1 MNDRIPNTKLPRAT
15 DVLKAVDKGPAK
27 QSQGS
32 VKETIESILI
42 AFIFAFM
49 FRAFV
54 VEAFVIPTGSMA
66 TTLLGAHMRFQCDD
80 CGHEFKV
87 NYSATGDGDDMV
99 IPPFY
104 PGNPDLVC
112 ENCAYPFKAEAPKI
126 DFGDRILVLKYI
138 YLLND
143 PKRWDVVVFKS
154 PAQPDKYDYSQNYI
168 KRLVGR
174 PNESIMILDGDVY
187 IGEKDQPRELF
198 AVQTKPRIVQEALWR
213 IAYDNDH
220 HPQGKSRRHPWK
232 QPWTPVDGGS
242 GWNLGDSLVTGRVF
256 KFDNASGSG
265 AIAFNRENGPAG
277 MALID
282 WLGYDQLVQNHSRRD
297 VTDLK
302 LDLFYERK
310 SGDGPLRLKLSKFDD
325 TFIAEISARSATLI
339 RRNKDAGDTIIARDV
354 PLTSASGPLRVEL
367 MNVDY
372 QVTLRVDGQNL
383 IQTTPKDYHPDVHA
397 LLKRFEDNAFAGNPA
412 AEIEADRQTAEIS
425 HLRLWRDIYY
435 LNNGYIENP
444 RREREATPF
453 WASPRNVIHLGPD
466 EFFVLGDNSQIS
478 GDSRYWS
485 TPINLPHEDLDV
497 GAGKVPARFMLGK
510 AFFVY
515 WPAGYPGFGA
525 KGRISII
532 PNFGEMRF
540 IH

>member
-1 MNDRIPNTKLPRAT
+1 MNDRTPNTKLPRAT
-15 DVLKAVDKGPAK
+15 DVLKAVDKGAAK
-27 QSQGS
+27 SSHGS

-66 TTLLGAHMRFQCDD
+66 TTLLGAHMRFTCDD

-87 NYSATGDGDDMV
+87 NYSATGEGDNMV
-99 IPPFY
+99 IPSHY
-104 PGNPDLVC
+104 PGNPKLTC
-112 ENCAYPFKAEAPKI
+112 ENCAFVFEEETPKI
-126 DFGDRILVLKYI
+126 DYGDRILVLKYQ
-138 YLLND
+138 YLLED
-143 PKRWDVVVFKS
+143 PQRWDVVVFKS
-154 PAQPDKYDYSQNYI
+154 PAEPTKYDYSQNYI

-187 IGEKDQPRELF
+187 VGGKDQSRELF
-198 AVQTKPRIVQEALWR
+198 TVQTKPRVVQEALWR
-213 IAYDNDH
+213 IVYDNDH
-220 HPQGKSRRHPWK
+220 HPQGLPRKSRAWK

-242 GWNLGDSLVTGRVF
+242 GWNLGDSVQNGRVF
-256 KFDNASGSG
+256 QFDNAAGSG
-265 AIAFNRENGPAG
+265 AIAFNRDGGPAG
-277 MALID
+277 MNLID
-282 WLGYDQLVQNHSRRD
+282 WLGYDQLVGNSSKRD
-297 VTDLK
+297 LTDLK

-325 TFIAEISARSATLI
+325 TFIAEIDADSATLI
-339 RRNKDAGDTIIARDV
+339 RKNKASGETVIARDV
-354 PLTSASGPLRVEL
+354 PLPSVSGPFRIEL

-372 QVTLRVDGQNL
+372 QVTLRVDGQDI
-383 IQTTPKDYHPDVHA
+383 IQTTPQDYRPDVPA
-397 LLKRFEDNAFAGNPA
+397 LLALYGINAFSANPA
-412 AEIEADRQTAEIS
+412 AEIEAERQTSEIS
-425 HLRLWRDIYY
+425 HVRLWRDIYY
-435 LNNGYIENP
+435 LNRDRPAAN
-444 RREREATPF
+444 F
-453 WASPRNVIHLGPD
+453 WGSPDNIIHLGPD

-478 GDSRYWS
+478 GDSRYWQ
-485 TPINLPHEDLDV
+485 TPIKLPHEDLDV

-515 WPAGYPGFGA
+515 WPAGYPGFGER
-525 KGRISII
+525 GRLSVI